1 MLESTSVQYE
11 YVWPGVANSL
21 GCFLLFEHEPE
32 ACRRDAVSKT
42 DVLDRCKSCREDV
55 SGVQRGVLN
64 TSGMKKIVEK
74 VREVPRDVGDSWF
87 ALQATERMA
96 GASSF
101 SVFALWDC
109 LLNQIGCSQQKV
121 QNPFYEVSGQPLTL
135 FRALECSQAW
145 CCCLQ
150 CIGWRWWSSVPADL

>member
-64 TSGMKKIVEK
+64 TSGMKKIGPGMNTSRHARTRAEIGDGSRK
-74 VREVPRDVGDSWF
+74 VGIKGSYR
-87 ALQATERMA
+87 
-96 GASSF
+96 
-101 SVFALWDC
+101 
-109 LLNQIGCSQQKV
+109 
-121 QNPFYEVSGQPLTL
+121 
-135 FRALECSQAW
+135 
-145 CCCLQ
+145 
-150 CIGWRWWSSVPADL
+150 